1 MYRSWMPASSNP
13 GRKSVGPS
21 YPKHSLE
28 EGAELLDGYISLDS
42 WNPYHM
48 AVPSKYQDTGYLYQR
63 VVLEESGKLKYAPK
77 FLAH

>member
-1 MYRSWMPASSNP
+1 M
-13 GRKSVGPS
+13 GPS
-21 YPKHSLE
+21 YPEHSLE

-48 AVPSKYQDTGYLYQR
+48 GKGWARKKPKQFILKIRTQVTYIKGWYWR
-63 VVLEESGKLKYAPK
+63 KVVKVKYAPK